1 MLGESAFFLSLS
13 LSLSLCDDRQAAH
26 KFFFQIVG
34 ESVGESEESVHKL
47 PVVCAV
53 PVAAQRRGL
62 FQSSTSPLLLHS
74 YVTFSPAIIER
85 FSGHAGVL
93 QLIVI

>member
-1 MLGESAFFLSLS
+1 MLGESAFFLS

-62 FQSSTSPLLLHS
+62 FQSSTCPLLLHS

-85 FSGHAGVL
+85 FSDHAGVL